1 MKYTKREIISAYRIL
16 TKNIQQNDLGWRGK
30 MILSDVLD
38 DYFSRIEG
46 EKVVVD
52 PKYGSFRCPKCMRLM
67 RRACAVLDATWVTRV
82 VMRICVSNLIRMEI
96 IAVS

>member
-38 DYFSRIEG
+38 DYFIRIEG

-52 PKYGSFRCPKCMRLM
+52 PKYGSFRCPKCNTVITSRYDHY
-67 RRACAVLDATWVTRV
+67 CKDCGQKLDWRETR
-82 VMRICVSNLIRMEI
+82 
-96 IAVS
+96 

>member
-46 EKVVVD
+46 EKVVVVQNAI
-52 PKYGSFRCPKCMRLM
+52 P
-67 RRACAVLDATWVTRV
+67 
-82 VMRICVSNLIRMEI
+82 
-96 IAVS
+96 

>member
-1 MKYTKREIISAYRIL
+1 MKYTKREIFSAYRIL
-16 TKNIQQNDLGWRGK
+16 TKNIQQNNLGWRGK

-52 PKYGSFRCPKCMRLM
+52 PKYGSFCCPKCNTVITSEYDHYCRQ
-67 RRACAVLDATWVTRV
+67 CGQKLDWREVR
-82 VMRICVSNLIRMEI
+82 
-96 IAVS
+96 

>member
-1 MKYTKREIISAYRIL
+1 MKYTTREIISAYRIL

-30 MILSDVLD
+30 IILSDVLD

-52 PKYGSFRCPKCMRLM
+52 PKYGSFRCPKCNTVIASRYDHYC
-67 RRACAVLDATWVTRV
+67 RDCGQKFDWRETR
-82 VMRICVSNLIRMEI
+82 
-96 IAVS
+96 

>member
-1 MKYTKREIISAYRIL
+1 MEYTKREIISAYRIL

-52 PKYGSFRCPKCMRLM
+52 PKYGNFRCPKCNTVITCEYDHYCRN
-67 RRACAVLDATWVTRV
+67 CGQKLDWREVR
-82 VMRICVSNLIRMEI
+82 
-96 IAVS
+96 

>member
-38 DYFSRIEG
+38 DYFSRIDG
-46 EKVVVD
+46 EIVVVD
-52 PKYGSFRCPKCMRLM
+52 PKYGNYRCKLM
-67 RRACAVLDATWVTRV
+67 R
-82 VMRICVSNLIRMEI
+82 EI
-96 IAVS
+96 DSINGKLEDVINKGR